1 MHRTEGHWMSVHTE
15 TKTPIVRTL
24 ECRFW
29 PEATVGRPM
38 PMPFTLLALPDEPCD
53 SPDSPSLALVP
64 VDPPCTRTDVT
75 NSPSPD
81 SPSQATVPLDPAHE
95 STWTDV
101 TDEPNE
107 EEWVCPPLEFY

>member
-1 MHRTEGHWMSVHTE
+1 MSVHTE

-38 PMPFTLLALPDEPCD
+38 PTPFTLLALPDDPCD
-53 SPDSPSLALVP
+53 SSLAIVP
-64 VDPPCTRTDVT
+64 VDPPCTWTDVT

-81 SPSQATVPLDPAHE
+81 SPSPATVPLDPE

-101 TDEPNE
+101 TDEPKIESSSDLPVGHAIE